1 MDKLASI
8 QWLDETEST
17 QDVLQRALQSYD
29 NLSVVAARLQT
40 AGRGQRGNSWLA
52 FKGEN
57 LTFSVLLKFG
67 AGGFPSLQASRQ
79 FSISEAVSSGICD
92 YLESKG
98 INARIKWPNDIYVRN
113 RKICGIL
120 IENTLN
126 GAELSSSVVGIG
138 LNVNQKD
145 FPPQLVNPTSMYL
158 LTGRRFEPEEE
169 LPRLLDSIFPEGGMP
184 DRSESYRN
192 RLYRFGE
199 YREYVDCASGEIF
212 TGRITGVTGRGLL
225 QVQTIK
231 GELKEFA
238 FKEISYII

>member
-17 QDVLQRALQSYD
+17 QDVLLRAVQSYD

-52 FKGEN
+52 GKGEN

-67 AGGFPSLQASRQ
+67 AGGFPSLPVARQ
-79 FSISEAVSSGICD
+79 FSISETVSSGICD

-98 INARIKWPNDIYVRN
+98 IDARIKWPNDIYVRN

-120 IENTLN
+120 VENTLN
-126 GAELSSSVVGIG
+126 GTELSSSVVGIG

-145 FPPQLVNPTSMYL
+145 FPPQLVNPTSMFL
-158 LTGRRFEPEEE
+158 LTGRKFVPEEE
-169 LPRLLDSIFPEGGMP
+169 LPLLLDSIFPGGGMP
-184 DRSESYRN
+184 DRSGSYRS

-199 YREYVDCASGEIF
+199 YREYVDCVSGETF
-212 TGRITGVTGRGLL
+212 TGRITGVTERGLL
-225 QVQTIK
+225 QVQNIK